1 MQQPPSLSCS
11 SPTEIWALNSG
22 MKVELFWPWGLSS
35 PISPSLRSSPQG
47 SEAIRDYGYPFSL
60 FIFIRDLYP
69 HKRDQMKCL
78 PAFSTDSLRS
88 SSSVWAS
95 FVGVSLSFSRQ
106 YPKEHMVIKTINAA
120 FLRLFFFSLVVNY
133 DNWIHT
139 QMHTCTQ
146 GSHLYA
152 GLKIEFLFL
161 CRKQHVSPEITW
173 SVHDERA
180 CV

>member
-1 MQQPPSLSCS
+1 MGERRGFAEPQQDLIRLFFFPVQQSPSLPCS

-35 PISPSLRSSPQG
+35 PVSPSLRSSPQG

-88 SSSVWAS
+88 SSSVWAF
-95 FVGVSLSFSRQ
+95 FVGCFIFPPQ
-106 YPKEHMVIKTINAA
+106 YPKEHMVIKTINAT
-120 FLRLFFFSLVVNY
+120 FLRHNLLVVDY
-133 DNWIHT
+133 DNGIHT
-139 QMHTCTQ
+139 QMHICTK
-146 GSHLYA
+146 GSHLFA
-152 GLKIEFLFL
+152 GL
-161 CRKQHVSPEITW
+161 
-173 SVHDERA
+173 
-180 CV
+180 